1 MGSSC
6 GSSIVFADCGRSVE
20 PICVVGDRSRC
31 RDAKDRVFRRCT
43 SSFDVATGDDSSSG
57 RKRSTNRGTSSSR
70 VHVVVV
76 VLLSVVPDRRISRLA
91 RD

>member
-43 SSFDVATGDDSSSG
+43 SSFDVATGDDSSSD

-76 VLLSVVPDRRISRLA
+76 LLSVVPDRRVSRLA